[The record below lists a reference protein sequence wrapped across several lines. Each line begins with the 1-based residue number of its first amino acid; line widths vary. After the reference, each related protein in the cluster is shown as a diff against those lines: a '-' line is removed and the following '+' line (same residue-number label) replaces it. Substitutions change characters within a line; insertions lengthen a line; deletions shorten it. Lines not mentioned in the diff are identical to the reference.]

1 MPPVKDQ
8 QRAGEAQR
16 WVETVL
22 GRKFNDFFEEIR
34 DGVALCELLNKIA
47 PGTCKKFKKSNVVYV
62 CRTNIQI
69 YLKGCEKLGVPQTD
83 RFETR
88 DLYDQQR
95 LDMVVNNL
103 FMVSAKSRDVQSF
116 GGPYIGIKYASKNK
130 RQFTQEVLNKSKSAV
145 PIWNQGD
152 KNHKKEEIDGYGII
166 KGKDT
171 HKHTGVQSS
180 WEKGSKKN
188 DLSGGH
194 DSYGIVSVKG
204 MEKHSGVQSKWEQGS
219 NKNDLSGGHDSY
231 GIVSVKGMEKHS
243 GVQSTWEKGSNKN
256 DLSGGHDSYGIVSV
270 KGMEKHTG
278 VQSTWEKGSNKN
290 DLSGGHDSYG
300 IVSVK
305 GTDKHTGV
313 QSGWE
318 KGSLQNDL
326 SGGHDS
332 YGIVSVKGT
341 DKHTGV
347 QSGWEK
353 GSNQTDT
360 SSGHDSYGVVQQ
372 PSHLSY

>member
-1 MPPVKDQ
+1 MTGRIKDKT
-8 QRAGEAQR
+8 RAQEAQR
-16 WVETVL
+16 WVEQVL
-22 GRKFNDFFEEIR
+22 GRNFNDFFEEIR
-34 DGVALCELLNKIA
+34 DGVVLCDLLNKIA
-47 PGTCKKFKKSNVVYV
+47 PGTCKKYKKSQIVYV

-69 YLKGCEKLGVPQTD
+69 YLKGCEKIGVPQTD

-95 LDMVVNNL
+95 LDQVVNNL
-103 FMVSAKSRDVQSF
+103 FSVSAKSRDVSSF
-116 GGPYIGIKYASKNK
+116 NGPYIGKKYAQKNK

-152 KNHKKEEIDGYGII
+152 KNMKKDEIDGYGII
-166 KGKDT
+166 KGKDMD
-171 HKHTGVQSS
+171 KHTGVQST
-180 WEKGSKKN
+180 WEKGSKSN
-188 DLSGGH
+188 NLSGGH

-204 MEKHSGVQSKWEQGS
+204 ADKHTGVQSTWEKGS
-219 NKNDLSGGHDSY
+219 KSNNLSGGHDSY
-231 GIVSVKGMEKHS
+231 GIVSVKG
-243 GVQSTWEKGSNKN
+243 T
-256 DLSGGHDSYGIVSV
+256 D
-270 KGMEKHTG
+270 KHTG
-278 VQSTWEKGSNKN
+278 VQSTWEKGSLKT
-290 DLSGGHDSYG
+290 DTSGGHDSYG

-318 KGSLQNDL
+318 KGSLQTDI

-341 DKHTGV
+341 DQHTGV

-353 GSNQTDT
+353 GSNQTNT
-360 SSGHDSYGVVQQ
+360 SSQHDSYGVVKA
-372 PSHLSY
+372 PEHLQE